1 MSLLHATWLPATKAG
16 PTATNGRIAAG
27 LLLWA
32 DTWRVATPVTPT
44 LDGVP
49 DHPLSLNQDDLG
61 AWLEELDLWSEDS
74 RPAEATLTL
83 PSRRQA
89 SRGRKSGDADGAIWS
104 GLPLQAGEPLP

>member
-16 PTATNGRIAAG
+16 PTATNGRMAAG

-74 RPAEATLTL
+74 RPAAMRPLVAVGPAL
-83 PSRRQA
+83 VAGSQVACSRLMA
-89 SRGRKSGDADGAIWS
+89 
-104 GLPLQAGEPLP
+104 